1 VKIEI
6 KSFDGSLLFAGDFSA
21 KTDAVQAA
29 VKSGANLFGADLSGA
44 DLSGA
49 NLSRADLSGANLS
62 RADLSGA
69 NLSGANLSRAD
80 LSGADL
86 SGANLFGAD
95 LFGADLSGADLFGE
109 KIARCERPFI
119 SVGPIGSRFDNLL
132 AFLTEKG
139 VRIRTGCFFGTE
151 KEFEAK
157 VSETHGDNNH
167 AKEYTAALAMI
178 RSHFAM
184 WKEVK

>member
-1 VKIEI
+1 MIEI
-6 KSFDGSLLFAGDFSA
+6 LHRYTKAVLYSSA
-21 KTDAVQAA
+21 TAETIAQAVVEARQ
-29 VKSGANLFGADLSGA
+29 
-44 DLSGA
+44 SGA
-49 NLSRADLSGANLS
+49 NLSRADLSGANLY
-62 RADLSGA
+62 
-69 NLSGANLSRAD
+69 
-80 LSGADL
+80 GADL
-86 SGANLFGAD
+86 SGANLY
-95 LFGADLSGADLFGE
+95 GE

-132 AFLTEKG
+132 AFMTEKW
-139 VRIRTGCFFGTE
+139 VRIKTGCFFGTI

-178 RSHFAM
+178 RSHFDM